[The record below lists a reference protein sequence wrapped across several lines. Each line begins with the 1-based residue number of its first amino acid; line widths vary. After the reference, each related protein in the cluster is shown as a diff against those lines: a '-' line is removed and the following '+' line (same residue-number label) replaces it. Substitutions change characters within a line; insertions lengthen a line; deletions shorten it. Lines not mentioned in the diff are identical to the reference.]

1 MSEKKSLLDTNIYIK
16 NITVLFGMMI
26 ASIGINAFLSPSGL
40 LSGGTSGVSIILNR
54 VVGLNIG
61 LATFLLNIP
70 VFILAFKYLDKKF
83 CLESMMNTLVF
94 SFVVGLGANIRIPL
108 EDILLQSVF
117 GGVMTGAGYGLIFKS
132 NTSLGGTDIIAAIMK
147 KYFNIEV
154 QITTLS
160 INFVIVL
167 VGGVLFGMELAM
179 YTLISIYVSSTVL
192 GKVKDLMENKAS
204 VMLISNKPTEIA
216 QDIMDNLNRGV
227 TYIEAEGA
235 YTNEKKKILYC
246 IVSSA
251 EIGKLKSIALKHD
264 KRAFMSI
271 NNVSDVKGKG
281 FRNKVV

>member
-1 MSEKKSLLDTNIYIK
+1 MSERKSLLDTNIYIK

-40 LSGGTSGVSIILNR
+40 LSGGTSGISIILNR
-54 VVGLNIG
+54 IIGVNIG

-83 CLESMMNTLVF
+83 CIESMVNTLVF
-94 SFVVGLGANIRIPL
+94 SLVVGLGVNIKIPL

-117 GGVMTGAGYGLIFKS
+117 GGVMTGTGYGLIFKS
-132 NTSLGGTDIIAAIMK
+132 NTSLGGTDIIATIMK

-179 YTLISIYVSSTVL
+179 YTY
-192 GKVKDLMENKAS
+192 
-204 VMLISNKPTEIA
+204 
-216 QDIMDNLNRGV
+216 
-227 TYIEAEGA
+227 
-235 YTNEKKKILYC
+235 
-246 IVSSA
+246 
-251 EIGKLKSIALKHD
+251 
-264 KRAFMSI
+264 
-271 NNVSDVKGKG
+271 
-281 FRNKVV
+281 